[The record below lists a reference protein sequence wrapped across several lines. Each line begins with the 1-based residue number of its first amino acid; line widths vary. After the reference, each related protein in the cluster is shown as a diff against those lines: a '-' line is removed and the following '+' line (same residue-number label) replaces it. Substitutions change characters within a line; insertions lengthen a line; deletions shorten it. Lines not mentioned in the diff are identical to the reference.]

1 MGVASTTVAR
11 STSGR
16 DRGRRWGRARIRE
29 ALTGYLFIAPNLV
42 VFAAFLF
49 VPLVLTF
56 VKSTQKSSG
65 FGPSENVGLQNYGD
79 MLHDATFWG
88 ALEHTVVFALV
99 DVPVTLA
106 GGLALA
112 LLINTKLPGRA
123 FFRAVFFIP
132 TVISSVAAGITAGYI
147 FDEQNGVINKVIGTF
162 GLDPIMW
169 SSSPFWAWTSVV
181 LTTLWTGVGFNM
193 VIYLAALQGIPREL
207 YEASACDGARG
218 WQQFRHITLPGL
230 RTSTFFLTVYGIILS
245 FQVFDLI
252 YVLTNGGPG
261 DSTEVLGTY
270 AYKTAFATR
279 ERGYG
284 AAIGVVLYLM
294 LMVVTI
300 VQWQVNKRREE
311 R

>member
-1 MGVASTTVAR
+1 VGAASTTAAR
-11 STSGR
+11 AT
-16 DRGRRWGRARIRE
+16 GRRKDRRRGRARVRE
-29 ALTGYLFIAPNLV
+29 AITGYAFIAPNLV
-42 VFAAFLF
+42 VFVAFMF

-56 VKSTQKSSG
+56 VKSTQQSSG
-65 FGPSENVGLQNYGD
+65 FGPAENVGLANYSE
-79 MLHDATFWG
+79 MLHDSTFWG
-88 ALEHTVVFALV
+88 ALEHTVAFALI

-106 GGLALA
+106 GGLGLA
-112 LLINTKLPGRA
+112 LLINTKLRGRA

-132 TVISSVAAGITAGYI
+132 TVISSVAAGIVAGWM
-147 FDEQNGVINKVIGTF
+147 FDEQVGVINKIIGTF
-162 GLDPIMW
+162 GLHPIMW
-169 SSSPFWAWTSVV
+169 NSSTFWAWTSVI
-181 LTTLWTGVGFNM
+181 LTTLWTGVGFSM

-207 YEASACDGARG
+207 YEASASDGARG

-230 RTSTFFLTVYGIILS
+230 RTATFFLTVYGIILS

-252 YVLTNGGPG
+252 YVLTGGGPG

-300 VQWQVNKRREE
+300 VQWQLNKRRED
-311 R
+311 

>member
-1 MGVASTTVAR
+1 MGVASTTAAR
-11 STSGR
+11 TAGR
-16 DRGRRWGRARIRE
+16 RKDRRWGRARIRE
-29 ALTGYLFIAPNLV
+29 ALTGYVFIAPNLL

-49 VPLVLTF
+49 IPLVLTF

-65 FGPSENVGLQNYGD
+65 FGPAQNVGLQNYTD
-79 MLHDATFWG
+79 MLHDSTFWG
-88 ALEHTVVFALV
+88 AMEHTVVFAAI

-106 GGLALA
+106 GGLGLA
-112 LLINTKLPGRA
+112 LLINQKLMGRG

-132 TVISSVAAGITAGYI
+132 TVISSVAAGIVAGWM
-147 FDEQNGVINKVIGTF
+147 FDEQNGVINKIVGSF

-169 SSSPFWAWTSVV
+169 NSSPFWAWTSVI
-181 LTTLWTGVGFNM
+181 LTTLWTGVGFSM

-230 RTSTFFLTVYGIILS
+230 RTATFFLTVYGIILS

-252 YVLTNGGPG
+252 YVLTGGGPG

-294 LMVVTI
+294 LMIVTI
-300 VQWQVNKRREE
+300 VQWQLNKRRED
-311 R
+311 